1 MIGGGKTER
10 EREEKMGRWI
20 RPHQNLF
27 YLKVLSG
34 VLTLVHGFVNYW
46 SSSLRVKKKR
56 KEKKRA
62 ENTLRLDSR
71 EIRAVGLLL
80 QKGSKGQ
87 VGLNGDPDTLGLTL
101 KFSSLHTAAS

>member
-46 SSSLRVKKKR
+46 SSSLRVKKKKER
-56 KEKKRA
+56 KEK
-62 ENTLRLDSR
+62 SR
-71 EIRAVGLLL
+71 EYPQTGQQRNQSSWTTSPKRQQRAG
-80 QKGSKGQ
+80 GSQRG
-87 VGLNGDPDTLGLTL
+87 P
-101 KFSSLHTAAS
+101 